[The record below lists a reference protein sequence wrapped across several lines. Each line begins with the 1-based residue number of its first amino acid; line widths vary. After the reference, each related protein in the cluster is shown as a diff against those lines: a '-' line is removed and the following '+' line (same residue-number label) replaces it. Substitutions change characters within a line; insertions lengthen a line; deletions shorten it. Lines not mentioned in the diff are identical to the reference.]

1 MSQVVK
7 RRWVSDL
14 GGSGLPRRDRQ
25 SCDYEAYIP
34 DLLAGRAWVLQD
46 HAAADVADAERAVA
60 ALNANASALT
70 NTEALARL
78 LIRAEA
84 VASSKI
90 EGLSIGARRLLH
102 AEAKRRLL
110 GLEADDAATEILNN
124 IEAMTVAINAV
135 GPEEP
140 ITVEIILDLHA
151 RLLAGT
157 RIAEMGGQLRTVQNW
172 IGGSDYNPCSA
183 AFVPPPPERVPELM
197 EDLIAFSNEDGLPA
211 VAQAAIAHAQFETI
225 HPFADGNGRT
235 GRALMQM
242 ILRRRGL
249 TERVLP
255 PISLVLASMSQ
266 TYVEGLMMTR
276 YRGPA
281 TSKAAVEATSIWIGR
296 FAAATARACEQA
308 TGYERRA
315 IELAGDW
322 RTRLGTIR
330 KGSATD
336 RILGVLPGA
345 PVLTI
350 ESAASLLGVSN
361 NPAVEAVG
369 RLEKAGILRQIK
381 RGERNRTFECPEVI
395 QAFTDLERGLA
406 VPPEPAP

>member
-7 RRWVSDL
+7 RRWPSGL
-14 GGSGLPRRDRQ
+14 GSSGLPRRDRRG
-25 SCDYEAYIP
+25 CDYEAYIP
-34 DLLAGRAWVLQD
+34 DMLSGRAWVLHD
-46 HAAADVADAERAVA
+46 YAAADVADAERAVT
-60 ALNANASALT
+60 ALNADASALT

-78 LIRAEA
+78 LIRTEA

-110 GLEADDAATEILNN
+110 GLDADEVATEILNN
-124 IEAMTVAINAV
+124 IEAMTAAIDAV
-135 GPEEP
+135 GADAP
-140 ITVEIILDLHA
+140 IAVEIILDLHA

-157 RIAEMGGQLRTVQNW
+157 RLDEVGGQLRATQNW

-183 AFVPPPPERVPELM
+183 EFVPPPPERVPDLI

-225 HPFADGNGRT
+225 HPFADGNGRA

-249 TERVLP
+249 TARILP

-266 TYVEGLMMTR
+266 SYVDGLMMTR

-281 TSKAAVEATSIWIGR
+281 TGKAAVEATSTWIGR
-296 FAAATARACEQA
+296 FSAATSRACEQA

-315 IELAGDW
+315 SELVDDW
-322 RTRLGTIR
+322 RARLGTIR

-350 ESAASLLGVSN
+350 ESAASLLSVSDK
-361 NPAVEAVG
+361 PAAEAIG
-369 RLEKAGILRQIK
+369 RLEQAGILRQTK
-381 RGERNRTFECPEVI
+381 AGARNRTFECPEVI

-406 VPPEPAP
+406 VPPQPTP

>member
-7 RRWVSDL
+7 RRWPSGL
-14 GGSGLPRRDRQ
+14 GGSGLPRRDRRG
-25 SCDYEAYIP
+25 CDYEAYIP
-34 DLLAGRAWVLQD
+34 DMLSGRAWVLQD
-46 HAAADVADAERAVA
+46 YAAADVADAERAVA
-60 ALNANASALT
+60 ALNADASALT

-78 LIRAEA
+78 LIRTEA

-110 GLEADDAATEILNN
+110 GLDADEVATEILNN
-124 IEAMTVAINAV
+124 IEAMTAAIDAV
-135 GPEEP
+135 GPDAP

-157 RIAEMGGQLRTVQNW
+157 RLDEVGGQLRATQNW

-183 AFVPPPPERVPELM
+183 EFVPPPPERVPDLI

-225 HPFADGNGRT
+225 HPFSDGNGRA
-235 GRALMQM
+235 GRAFMQM

-249 TERVLP
+249 TARILP

-266 TYVEGLMMTR
+266 SYVDGLMMTR

-281 TSKAAVEATSIWIGR
+281 TGKAAVEATSTWIGR
-296 FAAATARACEQA
+296 FSAATSRACEQA

-315 IELAGDW
+315 SELIDDW
-322 RTRLGTIR
+322 RARLGTIR

-350 ESAASLLGVSN
+350 ESAASLLSVSDK
-361 NPAVEAVG
+361 PAAEAIG
-369 RLEKAGILRQIK
+369 RLEQAGILRQTK
-381 RGERNRTFECPEVI
+381 AGARNRTFECPEVI

-406 VPPEPAP
+406 VPPQPTP